1 MASYGVDRL
10 GGKDISSVVDCFSLA
25 IGSQNPAYSEF
36 DFTCWACG
44 SQDWQTLPLFERE
57 LILP

>member
-36 DFTCWACG
+36 DFTCWG
-44 SQDWQTLPLFERE
+44 LGLW
-57 LILP
+57 